1 MVLIEQFRKSNV
13 VHSNIK
19 NVDQLLNLIKSIKT
33 HILVLQDDNGRDL
46 DICEVLNVRKGKS
59 N

>member
-1 MVLIEQFRKSNV
+1 MVLIEQFRKSNI

-19 NVDQLLNLIKSIKT
+19 SVDQLLNLIKSIKT
-33 HILVLQDDNGRDL
+33 HILILQDDNGRDL

>member
-1 MVLIEQFRKSNV
+1 MVLIEQLRKSNI

-19 NVDQLLNLIKSIKT
+19 SVDQLLNLIKSIKT

>member
-1 MVLIEQFRKSNV
+1 MVLIEQFRKSNI

>member
-1 MVLIEQFRKSNV
+1 MVLIEQFRKSNI
-13 VHSNIK
+13 VHSDIK

>member
-1 MVLIEQFRKSNV
+1 MVLIEQFRKSNI

-19 NVDQLLNLIKSIKT
+19 SVDQLLNLIKSIKT
-33 HILVLQDDNGRDL
+33 HILVLQDDKGRDL